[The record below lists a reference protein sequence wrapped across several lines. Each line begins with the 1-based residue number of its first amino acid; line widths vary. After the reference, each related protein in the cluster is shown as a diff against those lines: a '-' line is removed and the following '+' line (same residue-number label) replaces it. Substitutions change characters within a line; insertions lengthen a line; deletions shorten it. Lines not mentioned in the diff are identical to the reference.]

1 MEEMNVMGL
10 PTTPNTE
17 RLKQYLD
24 DLDETTRALMIAAD
38 DAYDALY
45 GHLIEKEFGVHV
57 ECNPDG
63 DRSKIAI
70 DGEILDAEGFNEWL
84 TNAQRKK
91 AEEAAERRQIDLSN
105 RLSAKINRWHQQYPA
120 DTMSLLPLA
129 VPFLCEPQNLSEEE
143 TELYLRTFVR
153 AMSGRC
159 LGKGMPFT
167 WEINRTNGEYRV
179 RQLYY
184 GRPMNATE
192 KALADVRL
200 NDIVEAF
207 SR

>member
-10 PTTPNTE
+10 PTAPNTE

-24 DLDETTRALMIAAD
+24 DLDETTRALMIAVD

-91 AEEAAERRQIDLSN
+91 TEDSMRNDLNN
-105 RLSAKINRWHQQYPA
+105 RLSAKIVRWHQQYPA
-120 DTMSLLPLA
+120 DTMSLPPLA

-153 AMSGRC
+153 AMSGRY

-179 RQLYY
+179 RLRCY
-184 GRPMNATE
+184 GRPMSATE

>member
-17 RLKQYLD
+17 QLKQYLD

-84 TNAQRKK
+84 TNA
-91 AEEAAERRQIDLSN
+91 
-105 RLSAKINRWHQQYPA
+105 
-120 DTMSLLPLA
+120 
-129 VPFLCEPQNLSEEE
+129 
-143 TELYLRTFVR
+143 
-153 AMSGRC
+153 
-159 LGKGMPFT
+159 
-167 WEINRTNGEYRV
+167 
-179 RQLYY
+179 
-184 GRPMNATE
+184 
-192 KALADVRL
+192 
-200 NDIVEAF
+200 
-207 SR
+207 

>member
-1 MEEMNVMGL
+1 MEEMNMMGL
-10 PTTPNTE
+10 PTAPNTA

-91 AEEAAERRQIDLSN
+91 IEDNTRNDLSN
-105 RLSAKINRWHQQYPA
+105 RLSAKIVRWHQQYPA

-129 VPFLCEPQNLSEEE
+129 VPFLCEPRNLSEEE

-159 LGKGMPFT
+159 LSKGMPFT

-179 RQLYY
+179 RRLYY
-184 GRPMNATE
+184 GRPMSATE
-192 KALADVRL
+192 KARADERL

>member
-1 MEEMNVMGL
+1 
-10 PTTPNTE
+10 
-17 RLKQYLD
+17 
-24 DLDETTRALMIAAD
+24 
-38 DAYDALY
+38 
-45 GHLIEKEFGVHV
+45 
-57 ECNPDG
+57 
-63 DRSKIAI
+63 
-70 DGEILDAEGFNEWL
+70 
-84 TNAQRKK
+84 
-91 AEEAAERRQIDLSN
+91 
-105 RLSAKINRWHQQYPA
+105 
-120 DTMSLLPLA
+120 MSLLPLA

-184 GRPMNATE
+184 GRPMSATE

-200 NDIVEAF
+200 NDIVVAF

>member
-1 MEEMNVMGL
+1 MEEMNMMGL

-91 AEEAAERRQIDLSN
+91 TEDSMRNDLNN
-105 RLSAKINRWHQQYPA
+105 RLSAKIIQWHQQYPA

-179 RQLYY
+179 KQLYY
-184 GRPMNATE
+184 GRPMSATE

-200 NDIVEAF
+200 NDIVEAL